1 MRFVILGSGAIGG
14 VVGAR
19 LHQAGHEVGLVVRG
33 AHYRA
38 LARDGLRLETPAER
52 SVLEIPV
59 VDAPDRI
66 DWAED
71 HVVMLATK
79 SQDTAGALASL
90 ASTAPPSTPVVC
102 LQNGVDNERQA
113 LRAFAYVHGAVV
125 VVPAVHLEPGV
136 VVAYGTHLTGVIDL
150 GRYPSGTDRQ
160 GEEIAGALSRSS
172 FSSRSRVEIMVSKHA
187 KLLGNLANAVE
198 AVCGPEADGGELGEI
213 AGRQRG
219 GGSTWQSLARRA
231 DSVETDY
238 LNGEI
243 VLIGRLAGV
252 DTPVNEL
259 LRGLVQRMVREHR
272 RPGWLTPRAVLEQLR
287 ERESWTA

>member
-90 ASTAPPSTPVVC
+90 
-102 LQNGVDNERQA
+102 
-113 LRAFAYVHGAVV
+113 RAFANVHGAVV